1 MTSRLQD
8 LDELDELDARW
19 CAAED
24 ALALGEEPEPAPPAA
39 DARWAD
45 AWGRERAFYAALARE
60 AAGAPGDRR
69 VRSADDVSGTAT
81 TATAEDLALVES
93 VLAQHQA
100 ASEADSAVPARGPSV
115 RWVAALVLAVA
126 AAVVLG
132 WVAFTPE
139 LGLRGSHG
147 AWIAEEDQRRHGV
160 GDALP
165 MAVWLVAEA
174 GACAALDEASL
185 CAGQGT
191 VVRVHPGDGHGVR
204 VEVRRGTVT
213 LDGALAVDTP
223 AGQLRGDDTSV
234 YEVRVSEDH
243 GAIEVEVRRGSLE
256 LQQGDDARRLDAGE
270 HLRLGAD
277 AAELGDESEPATPAI
292 EDGAEPEPA
301 PRDGP
306 SSTAGRNATKVTDP
320 AALLVQARA
329 RLGEG
334 DERGA
339 AKAYAALLDA
349 HPGSAEA
356 QAARMSLGRLR
367 LAGGRPKAALGLFER
382 YLQRGGPL
390 AEEALWGKVQALAAL
405 ERPAAL
411 NAAVDELVR
420 EFPRSVYRSRAQAL
434 LGR

>member
-1 MTSRLQD
+1 MTSGFQE

-24 ALALGEEPEPAPPAA
+24 AMALGEEPEHAPPAA

-45 AWGRERAFYAALARE
+45 VWGRERAFYAALARE
-60 AAGAPGDRR
+60 AARGEDI
-69 VRSADDVSGTAT
+69 SG

-93 VLAQHQA
+93 VLAQHEA
-100 ASEADSAVPARGPSV
+100 ASEADSAVPRRGPAV

-139 LGLRGSHG
+139 LGLRGSQG

-174 GACAALDEASL
+174 GACAALDDASL

-191 VVRVHPGDGHGVR
+191 VVRMHPGDGRGVR

-223 AGQLRGDDTSV
+223 AGQLRGDDTSL
-234 YEVRVSEDH
+234 YEVRVSEDRS
-243 GAIEVEVRRGSLE
+243 AVEVEVQRGSLE
-256 LQQGDDARRLDAGE
+256 LRQGDGARRLAEGE
-270 HLRLGAD
+270 HLRLGTD
-277 AAELGDESEPATPAI
+277 ATEIVDEPEPATPAI
-292 EDGAEPEPA
+292 EDGDEPSPA
-301 PRDGP
+301 PKDAP
-306 SSTAGRNATKVTDP
+306 STAGRTAKATDP
-320 AALLVQARA
+320 ATLLVQARA

-367 LAGGRPKAALGLFER
+367 LTGGRPKAALGLFER

-390 AEEALWGKVQALAAL
+390 AEEARWGKIQALAAL
-405 ERPAAL
+405 DRPEAL